1 MCPLTLG
8 GSSRNDPVE
17 FAELIDLLAA
27 RPQPALIY
35 YDGSAAPD
43 DPAARI
49 ELSGRVLANWATKLI
64 GLLAD
69 EHDLSPG
76 DAVLVDMVP
85 HWKAAVLALAAGAL
99 GAEVQLAG
107 GDPDETKT
115 AQVLVASDRPMEWV
129 AGNGLADAEL
139 AAVSLGMLDDSFQD
153 ATGQEIP
160 PWVTD
165 VSAEAR
171 QYPDQLLT
179 PLPAVALPALRSRSA
194 NNALLLRQW
203 DSESF
208 PQMLG
213 TWAVGGVVVLFH
225 GPEGGESWARMLRN
239 EGISP
244 PSP

>member
-1 MCPLTLG
+1 
-8 GSSRNDPVE
+8 
-17 FAELIDLLAA
+17 
-27 RPQPALIY
+27 
-35 YDGSAAPD
+35 
-43 DPAARI
+43 
-49 ELSGRVLANWATKLI
+49 
-64 GLLAD
+64 
-69 EHDLSPG
+69 
-76 DAVLVDMVP
+76 
-85 HWKAAVLALAAGAL
+85 
-99 GAEVQLAG
+99 
-107 GDPDETKT
+107 
-115 AQVLVASDRPMEWV
+115 
-129 AGNGLADAEL
+129 LADAEL